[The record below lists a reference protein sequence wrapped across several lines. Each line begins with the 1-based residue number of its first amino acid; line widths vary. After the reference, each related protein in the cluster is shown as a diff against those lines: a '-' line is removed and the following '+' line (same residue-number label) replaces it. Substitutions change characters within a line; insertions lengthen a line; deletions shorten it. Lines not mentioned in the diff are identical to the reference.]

1 MNFSD
6 YIIDESDY
14 EFFESL
20 PQDEKLLFLYDL
32 ICVEAYGPGSME
44 PVMEVNNL
52 ESILQEFE

>member
-14 EFFESL
+14 EFFVSL

-32 ICVEAYGPGSME
+32 ICEDVYGSGSVE
-44 PVMEVNNL
+44 PVMERIL
-52 ESILQEFE
+52 EVVFSEIHF